1 MPDPITM
8 LKAGGAAIDLSAK
21 AISGLPRIMAWI
33 LVQPEAAAGE
43 LASIMT
49 EVMKAPRVVNQAV
62 DALFAVI
69 DDEKPRLAALA
80 PLGDGSLSQEV
91 EDKRPHCH
99 EIERIAARHLWQWLN
114 KSNGPDV
121 NELRKFLGDM
131 RQGDGDLFSG
141 LSEFA
146 RGIEAIAS
154 EAAALA
160 MQQKPQDALA
170 VLSRA
175 APELFATR
183 KKANALALQLT
194 ELQTQFRRRAL
205 GLPPE

>member
-1 MPDPITM
+1 MPDPITA
-8 LKAGGAAIDLSAK
+8 LKLGGAAIDLTGK
-21 AISGLPRIMAWI
+21 AIGGLQRIMPWI
-33 LVQPEAAAGE
+33 LVQPEAAAAE

-49 EVMKAPRVVNQAV
+49 EIMKAPQVINQAV

-80 PLGDGSLSQEV
+80 QIGDGSLSREV
-91 EDKRPHCH
+91 EAKRPHCH

-114 KSNGPDV
+114 KANGPDV
-121 NELRKFLGDM
+121 NELRNFLGSL
-131 RQGDGDLFSG
+131 QQADGDLFYG

-146 RGIEAIAS
+146 RGVEAIAS
-154 EAAALA
+154 EAADLA
-160 MQQKPQDALA
+160 MQHRPQDALT
-170 VLSRA
+170 VLSNA

-183 KKANALALQLT
+183 KEANALALQLT
-194 ELQTQFRRRAL
+194 EMQTQFRRRAL